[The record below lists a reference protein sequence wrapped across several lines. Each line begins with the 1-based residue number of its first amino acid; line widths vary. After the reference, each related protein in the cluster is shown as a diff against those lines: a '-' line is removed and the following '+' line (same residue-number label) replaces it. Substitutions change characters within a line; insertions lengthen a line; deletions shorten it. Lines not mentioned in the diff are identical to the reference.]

1 MKNSLLSAVLCM
13 VLCISITWAQT
24 GNNDF
29 PGGISAPIDQNLTT
43 EGRTMLNAVKSE
55 DGSFVTS
62 LFTFRDIILFSY
74 FESSEFNIYDS
85 ENNLLETLT
94 LNADEYFNYITS
106 EGVYRVTCN
115 NTFTLLVGDAITNY
129 VNGYFAVNEA
139 GRGLATKLNTW
150 MMQSFSSG
158 HDDFIVFAYEDN
170 TDVTVRNLE
179 TNEFIYGTSLNDGEY
194 LSFND
199 LNAIPYT
206 TPLQILSNKMVSALS
221 YTDQDYYVPSAN
233 GTFAGDLFYGYS
245 AYAGGWA
252 NSITVTSYY
261 DNNEVL
267 ITDLDTGEEI
277 ASFTLMEGQVGS
289 VNIYSRTFWKVEA
302 TQSVTAAN
310 IPYLT
315 WSGSYQYMTK
325 SIDKSGTGAGTL
337 FYLPTVGSRVDVF
350 SFANENNITITRLG
364 RYDEYPYTDN
374 EVIWEGTL
382 AEGEG
387 YHFTSSYGSFVYKIE
402 GSENVSVLQS
412 NAGFG
417 ADFVALEYSF
427 DLPDLSVSASDIEFS
442 VPDTEYQPGDLIQI
456 TFTVHNYGLVNVPEV
471 LCNVYDNDPD
481 GGNLLPP
488 FTTEVLTDIAPSE
501 NKSFTIDYRI
511 PDNPE
516 YRSIY
521 LKINPDNEIQ
531 ESNYSNN
538 KGQKP
543 LRPNNDL
550 QPPLAVNTSAPLYLT
565 FEDDILSPN
574 PFDVRFDYFNNGQQT
589 LTNVT
594 ARLDL
599 LGGLSVM
606 ETKSQTYEMGD
617 IAPNATGSVELQIE
631 ANPDSLGYN
640 YYSMTFL
647 QGEEEIKTIQKMV
660 IVGEVP
666 ARINDPGF
674 ILRDVNAYPNPF
686 SDHVNIRYSLQTSQH
701 VRVRVF
707 DITGSLVATLADSW
721 QQPGAHQF
729 RFEPGNSAHGIY
741 LVLFEADGQSGM
753 IRVIA
758 SGQQK

>member
-1 MKNSLLSAVLCM
+1 MKNHLLFPFLYLLICTTMGVSQN
-13 VLCISITWAQT
+13 T
-24 GNNDF
+24 NEF
-29 PGGISAPIDQNLTT
+29 PGGISAPAEQNISTT
-43 EGRTMLNAVKSE
+43 GKTMISPVKSD
-55 DGSFVTS
+55 DGGFATS

-74 FESSEFNIYDS
+74 FDNSVFEIYDAD
-85 ENNLLETLT
+85 NNLLETIT
-94 LNADEYFNYITS
+94 LNADEYHNQNS
-106 EGVYRVTCN
+106 PQGVYRVTCN
-115 NTFTLLVGDAITNY
+115 NTFTLLVGDAITNF

-179 TNEFIYGTSLNDGEY
+179 TDEFIYGTSLNDGEY

-233 GTFAGDLFYGYS
+233 GSFTGNLFYGYS

-261 DNNEVL
+261 DDNEVL

-289 VNIYSRTFWKVEA
+289 VNIYSRTFWKVES
-302 TQSVTAAN
+302 TQPVTSAN
-310 IPYLT
+310 IPYVA

-337 FYLPTVGSRVDVF
+337 FYVPTVGSRVDVF
-350 SFANENNITITRLG
+350 SFADENDITITRLG
-364 RYDEYPYTDN
+364 LHDAYPYADPQ
-374 EVIWEGTL
+374 VVWEGTL
-382 AEGEG
+382 TEGEG
-387 YHFTSSYGSFVYKIE
+387 YHFTSTYGSYVYKVE
-402 GSENVSVLQS
+402 GTENVSVLQS
-412 NAGFG
+412 NGGFG

-427 DLPDLSVSASDIEFS
+427 DLPDLSVSSSDIVFS
-442 VPDTEYQPGDLIQI
+442 VPQTEYNPGDLIDI
-456 TFTVHNYGLVNVPEV
+456 TVTVHNYGLVNVPEV
-471 LCNVYDNDPD
+471 LCHVYNNDPD
-481 GGNLLPP
+481 GGNFLPP
-488 FTTEVLTDIAPSE
+488 FATEVLTDIAPSE
-501 NKSFTIDYRI
+501 NKSFTVAYRI

-521 LKINPDNEIQ
+521 VKTNPENDLQ

-538 KGQKP
+538 KAEKP

-550 QPPLAVNTSAPLYLT
+550 QPPLAVNTSAPLYLN
-565 FEDDILSPN
+565 FLEGILSPN
-574 PFDVRFDYFNNGQQT
+574 PFEVRFDYFNNGQET

-594 ARLDL
+594 ARLDME
-599 LGGLSVM
+599 GGLTVL

-617 IAPNATGSVELQIE
+617 IEPNATGSVELQIE
-631 ANPDSLGYN
+631 ADADSLGYN

-647 QGEEEIKTIQKMV
+647 QGEEEIKTIKKMV

-666 ARINDPGF
+666 AQINDPEF
-674 ILRDVNAYPNPF
+674 ILQNVNAYPNPF
-686 SDHVNIRYSLQTSQH
+686 NDHLNITYSLETSQH
-701 VRVRVF
+701 VRIRVF
-707 DITGSLVATLADSW
+707 DITGSMLETLTDTW
-721 QQPGAHQF
+721 QQPGAHRL
-729 RFEPGNSAHGIY
+729 RFESGARAGGMYFI
-741 LVLFEADGQSGM
+741 LFEANGQSGM
-753 IRVIA
+753 IRVA
-758 SGQQK
+758 STGQPK